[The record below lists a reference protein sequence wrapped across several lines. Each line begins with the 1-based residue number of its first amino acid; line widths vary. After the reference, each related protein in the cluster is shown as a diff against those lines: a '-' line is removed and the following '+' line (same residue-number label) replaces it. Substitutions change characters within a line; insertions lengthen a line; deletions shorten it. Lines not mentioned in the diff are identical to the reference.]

1 MSASTLL
8 YIASVTDAIGVYAQ
22 CGACANAVACL
33 LDNFVKCTPDAH
45 ICLTDMSE
53 CAYGMR
59 VLLFLLMLILHDS
72 GAGTVAAGLK
82 AGKPT
87 LVCPFFGDQFFW

>member
-1 MSASTLL
+1 MQESP
-8 YIASVTDAIGVYAQ
+8 
-22 CGACANAVACL
+22 NA
-33 LDNFVKCTPDAH
+33 H
-45 ICLTDMSE
+45 
-53 CAYGMR
+53 Y
-59 VLLFLLMLILHDS
+59 LFLRACVHDCVDDDRFNMRS